1 MSYFVACIYFVV
13 IFVYPPLHCIFND
26 SFRTNVDHTIA
37 LLAAA
42 DITVPLSS
50 VLPATIIVQV
60 PAVQKSIRAFH
71 VMLMPSLLQHPALL
85 ARSAATFHKRA
96 GVSPMRWTS
105 TRHYEDRL
113 FAQPRFS
120 IYAVLQPLQAQLLGR
135 REGLEHGPCRV
146 SDSLSIGF
154 LYDHFFLFLPYFIH
168 L

>member
-1 MSYFVACIYFVV
+1 MLYFVACIYFMM
-13 IFVYPPLHCIFND
+13 IFVYPPLHRIFTD

-42 DITVPLSS
+42 DIPPLSS

-60 PAVQKSIRAFH
+60 PAVQKFNLCLSRSHHA
-71 VMLMPSLLQHPALL
+71 LLLQHPALL

-96 GVSPMRWTS
+96 GFSPMRWTS

-113 FAQPRFS
+113 VARPRFS
-120 IYAVLQPLQAQLLGR
+120 IYAVLQPLQEQLLGR

-146 SDSLSIGF
+146 SDCDCSSIRFPAGP
-154 LYDHFFLFLPYFIH
+154 FLFTLH